1 MSALKIN
8 QNEFQRVR
16 ENEGV
21 SLIDFYAD
29 WCGPCRMLAPTIEA
43 IAEERSDILVA
54 KVNVDNSPELAV
66 RYGISSIPTV
76 LVFKNGELKSKVVG
90 LRSKGQ
96 LLEELDG

>member
-29 WCGPCRMLAPTIEA
+29 WCGPCRLVLPLVEQ
-43 IAEERSDILVA
+43 IAEERDDLLVV
-54 KVNVDNSPELAV
+54 KVNVDENPDLAQEFGV
-66 RYGISSIPTV
+66 FSIPT
-76 LVFKNGELKSKVVG
+76 LVVMKNGAVVNKVSGARPKNKILELCEV
-90 LRSKGQ
+90 
-96 LLEELDG
+96 

>member
-1 MSALKIN
+1 MAKILTKADFDSA
-8 QNEFQRVR
+8 
-16 ENEGV
+16 V
-21 SLIDFYAD
+21 SGANKALIDFYAD

-43 IAEERSDILVA
+43 IAEERGDVLVA

-76 LVFKNGELKSKVVG
+76 LVFNNGELKSKVVG

-96 LLEELDG
+96 LLEEIDG

>member
-1 MSALKIN
+1 MSKILTKAD
-8 QNEFQRVR
+8 FDSVISA
-16 ENEGV
+16 ENTA
-21 SLIDFYAD
+21 LIDFYAD

-96 LLEELDG
+96 LLEEIDA